1 VMNDRTA
8 RQRGRKAP
16 ASRERRPAEILD
28 QAIDL
33 LLEMIE
39 DGRQRLDEAGSISEW
54 VKLAGALGQAETR
67 LAQLLGMQAK
77 TGGEKSDFEQALMQ
91 AIREWHERKSFAGA
105 ATSIPSRRDPARV
118 DEQKTPEDG
127 GQGR

>member
-1 VMNDRTA
+1 MNDRTA

-67 LAQLLGMQAK
+67 LAQLLGMQ
-77 TGGEKSDFEQALMQ
+77 S
-91 AIREWHERKSFAGA
+91 
-105 ATSIPSRRDPARV
+105 
-118 DEQKTPEDG
+118 
-127 GQGR
+127 